1 MVRKGK
7 RSNKGARILAVLA
20 CVLTMGI
27 VMMPW
32 RATEAASSYT
42 VKLVSGHFTPGTDT
56 GELGTINDQVNASGS
71 MHILI
76 QLYSIPD
83 DAARQSM
90 SREGIVL
97 LDPVPDNAWLAAISQ
112 PLTPAK
118 VANYGIRW
126 LGRLETVD
134 KIHPRILRGEF
145 GPWAQYLDNRV
156 IVTARLFADVP
167 PIRGE
172 DLARNH
178 NAITGDYIQ
187 TLNTWVIAILPED
200 IDALASEDEV
210 QWIDVLPPPMK
221 AVNDVA
227 RQVVGANTVQA
238 PPYNL
243 NGSGITVCV
252 YDAGLVD
259 PTHTD
264 FAGRIVHE
272 EAGSVIDHATH
283 VAGSV
288 GGSGA
293 NSAGQYRGMAPGCS
307 LLSYVYE
314 SCNPYCLY
322 NSPQDIE
329 ANYGQAKNT
338 YGADLAT
345 NSIGSNIAAN
355 GYSCSWEGDY
365 ELTSQL
371 LDNIVRGSLGSPFI
385 VLFAAGNERGYGT
398 CGTTYSTMG
407 VPAGAKDIITV
418 GATDDIDQITYFSSW
433 GPTDDGRI
441 KPEVCAPGL
450 GIHSTLPGGGYGD
463 MSGTSMATPI
473 TSGCVALILQQYD
486 LSYPALPDPL
496 PSTVKAILINTALDL
511 GNTGPDYVFGFGRI
525 NVQAAVDAVIDGDF
539 REDELATGQSD
550 AHAITVASGTSVLRV
565 SLAWTDPAATPNAN
579 PTLINDLDMTLVSPT
594 STTHRPYIL
603 NPASPSTPATTGIDH
618 VNNYEQIVVTNPQPG
633 PWTINVTSA
642 SLPTSPQS
650 YSLASSEPLS
660 SGISYIE
667 GTVTAQGSGNPL
679 EALVSVVGGS
689 QQVTASPT
697 GYYIL
702 GLIGDSTY
710 TLQASYFGYITSQQ
724 TIFVPPDST
733 VTLNFNLAQAP
744 TGTLQGF
751 VYNVDSDPVAGAEI
765 AVEGTPL
772 APVYSN
778 GSGFYQNTSIPSGA
792 AYSVTA
798 SAVGYGAVSDS
809 IYIPPEGTVN
819 HNFVLNPV
827 VYLTDFESVSTWS
840 MDPSH
845 TATTG
850 AFVAIDPNPT
860 DFQPGDDTTP
870 DPGVIAWVTAQNSAL
885 GTDDVDNGIAA
896 TRSIVIDLSNQDGA
910 RLIMNWFFGQRDVG
924 DDMGDFFRIDVS
936 NDGGATYPVNLVYL
950 GDVYSAATWHTL
962 DMELHPVITLTS
974 QMRLR
979 VQAADG
985 TTDGDIIEAGI
996 DDIMIIGYAPTPP
1009 PVITDV
1015 VAMKGGNSVLLSW
1028 TNPGGGVS
1036 FNVYRSTDPGFVP
1049 TPGDLIGTVAVPNYM
1064 DPNILLSA
1072 DHYYYRVTTVSGRD
1086 VPVSQ
1091 MPTRIVSRTTQH

>member
-1 MVRKGK
+1 MKGTSK
-7 RSNKGARILAVLA
+7 LLVWA
-20 CVLTMGI
+20 CVLALGM
-27 VMMPW
+27 VMISW
-32 RATEAASSYT
+32 GVTEAAPSYT
-42 VKLVSGHFTPGTDT
+42 VKLVSGHFTPAEDT
-56 GELGTINDQVNASGS
+56 GAMGTINDRVKASGS
-71 MHILI
+71 AHILI
-76 QLYSIPD
+76 QFYAIPD

-90 SREGIVL
+90 DRAGITL
-97 LDPVPDNAWLAAISQ
+97 LDPIPDNAWLTAVRE

-118 VANYGIRW
+118 VAEYGIRW

-145 GPWAQYLDNRV
+145 GSWARYLDNKV
-156 IVTARLFADVP
+156 IITARFFADVP
-167 PIRGE
+167 PARGE
-172 DLARNH
+172 NLARNH
-178 NAITGDYIQ
+178 DAITGDYIQ
-187 TLNTWVIAILPED
+187 TLNTWVLAILPEN

-227 RQVVGANTVQA
+227 RQVVGANAVQA
-238 PPYNL
+238 APYNL

-259 PTHTD
+259 ATHND
-264 FAGRIVHE
+264 FAGRIVHS

-293 NSAGQYRGMAPGCS
+293 NSGGQYRGMAPGCS

-314 SCNPYCLY
+314 SCDPYCLY

-329 ANYGQAKNT
+329 SNYNQAKNT
-338 YGADLAT
+338 YGARLAT
-345 NSIGSNIAAN
+345 NSIGSNTAAN

-398 CGTTYSTMG
+398 CGTTYATMG

-418 GATDDIDQITYFSSW
+418 GATDDVDQMTYFSSW

-450 GIHSTLPGGGYGD
+450 GIHSTLPGNSYGD

-486 LSYPALPDPL
+486 ISYPALSDPL
-496 PSTVKAILINTALDL
+496 PSTIKAILINTAVDL
-511 GNTGPDYVFGFGRI
+511 GNTGPDYVYGFGRI
-525 NVQAAVDAVIDGDF
+525 DVQAAVDAVIEGDF
-539 REDELATGQSD
+539 REDELATGQAD
-550 AHAITVASGTSVLRV
+550 AHSITVASGTSVLRV
-565 SLAWTDPAATPNAN
+565 SLAWADPAATPNAN

-594 STTHRPYIL
+594 STTYRPYIL
-603 NPASPSTPATTGIDH
+603 NPSSPSSPATTGIDH
-618 VNNYEQIVVTNPQPG
+618 VNNYEQIVVTNPAPG
-633 PWTINVTSA
+633 AWTINVTAS

-650 YSLASSEPLS
+650 YSLAASEPLS

-667 GTVTAQGSGNPL
+667 GTVTAQGSGTPL
-679 EALVSVVGGS
+679 QALVSVVGGS
-689 QQVTASPT
+689 QNVTANPS
-697 GYYIL
+697 GYYTM

-710 TLQASYFGYITSQQ
+710 TLQASYFGYVTSQQ
-724 TIFVPPDST
+724 TIYVPLDST
-733 VTLNFNLAQAP
+733 VTLDFVLTSALM
-744 TGTLQGF
+744 GTLQGI

-765 AVEGTPL
+765 TVDGTPL

-778 GSGFYQNTSIPSGA
+778 GSGFYQNTNIPGGA
-792 AYSVTA
+792 TYSVTA
-798 SAVGYGAVSDS
+798 SATGYGAVSDS
-809 IYIPPEGTVN
+809 IYVPAEGTVI
-819 HNFVLNPV
+819 HDFVLNPV
-827 VYLTDFESVSTWS
+827 VYMTDFESVSTWS

-845 TATTG
+845 TAATG
-850 AFVAIDPNPT
+850 AFVAVDPNPT
-860 DFQPGDDTTP
+860 EFQPDDDTTP
-870 DPGVIAWVTAQNSAL
+870 PPGVIAWITGQNSSL
-885 GTDDVDNGIAA
+885 GVDDVDNGIAA
-896 TRSIVIDLSNQDGA
+896 TRSIVVDLSNQDGA
-910 RLIMNWFFGQRDVG
+910 RLIMNWFFGQRDAG
-924 DDMGDFFRIDVS
+924 DDSGDFFRIDVS
-936 NDGGATYPVNLVYL
+936 NDGGATYPVNLVYI
-950 GDVYSAATWHTL
+950 GDVYHAATWQTL
-962 DMELHPVITLTS
+962 DVELHTVITLTS

-985 TTDGDIIEAGI
+985 TLDGDIIEAGI
-996 DDIMIIGYAPTPP
+996 DDVMIIGYATSPP

-1015 VAMKGGNSVLLSW
+1015 VAMKGGNSILLSW

-1049 TPGDLIGTVAVPNYM
+1049 APGDLIATVAVPNYM

-1091 MPTRIVSRTTQH
+1091 MRTRIVSRTTQH